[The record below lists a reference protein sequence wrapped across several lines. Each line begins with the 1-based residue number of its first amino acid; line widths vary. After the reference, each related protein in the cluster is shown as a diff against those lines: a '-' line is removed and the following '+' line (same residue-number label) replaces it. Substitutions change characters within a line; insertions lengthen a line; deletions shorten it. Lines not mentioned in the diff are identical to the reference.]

1 MDNQAILAAL
11 KRRRLGPERAAVVEA
26 HTLTPPPPPMTAK
39 KQRAIQAREA
49 ARERAE
55 RQNAFV
61 ASLLPKTKPPR
72 EMKLPKYL
80 VLKQEEP
87 PKRKLLHDS
96 RGRFRSTTV
105 ADLSP

>member
-26 HTLTPPPPPMTAK
+26 HTFAPPPPPMTAK

-72 EMKLPKYL
+72 EMNFPKYL

-87 PKRKLLHDS
+87 PKRKLLHDN
-96 RGRFRSTTV
+96 RGRFRCTTE